1 VGTVTGRNRRCGWFD
16 AALIKNSIQLSSVS
30 EIALT
35 KLDVLDQL
43 KTIKICVAYKIN
55 DKIIDYMPNNIADW
69 ELIKPVYEEIDG
81 WQSSTLGINSRDDLP
96 QNAKKYISYIEKLC
110 KVRAVIISTGANRE
124 QTILEKF

>member
-1 VGTVTGRNRRCGWFD
+1 
-16 AALIKNSIQLSSVS
+16 LIKNSIQLSSVS